1 MEWSKILNW
10 EVTPWLG
17 GRVFFLV
24 LILRKLPSEIAIT
37 KTSVEEVQKEK
48 GKHFEEVRFIFV
60 KM

>member
-1 MEWSKILNW
+1 MEWSKILNL
-10 EVTPWLG
+10 EVTPWG
-17 GRVFFLV
+17 GGDYFLV
-24 LILRKLPSEIAIT
+24 LILRKLPSEIAVT